1 MSTRR
6 SLQRRMVLIAA
17 VWITMLL
24 GVGGLALVQVL
35 DDTLTASFDE
45 QLANNLN
52 AMINAAELDE
62 VGDVRLLRPL
72 GDQRFAEPY
81 SGLYWQVS
89 GGGHAPFPSRSLWD
103 RQLALPLGNQ
113 DCRTPCKFES
123 TQFPSETLRVIAR
136 SVRLP
141 GAAQPFLFQVAQSS
155 RDLDRQKARTRTV
168 VGWSLGVLGIGLIV
182 MVGLQ
187 SIYGLAPLRRVS
199 KAIAAIR
206 SGEARRVEA
215 QFPVEVEPLVAEINE
230 LLAHGEAQS
239 EAARRHAGN
248 LAHALKTPMS
258 VLIGEAR
265 GRDDPL
271 ARTIE
276 AQVQVMRRHV
286 DHQLAR
292 ARAAGRRAASTA
304 RTPVWPSLEA
314 IARTVG
320 RIHQGKV
327 LIDLAG
333 DREAS
338 FRGEQQDLEEMLGNL
353 IDNAALHGGGRV
365 FITVEANADQVRVL
379 VEDDGKGIA
388 PEQRSRLFER
398 GERLDTDKPGTG
410 LGLAIVKDVAELYGG
425 SVALDSSEDL
435 GGLLVT
441 LTLPLAARAGVRPA
455 PPDGGVS
462 PRR

>member
-1 MSTRR
+1 
-6 SLQRRMVLIAA
+6 MVLIAA

-35 DDTLTASFDE
+35 DETLTASFDE

-103 RQLALPLGNQ
+103 RQLALPPGNQ

-388 PEQRSRLFER
+388 PDQRSRLFER

-441 LTLPLAARAGVRPA
+441 LTLPLAA
-455 PPDGGVS
+455 
-462 PRR
+462 

>member
-1 MSTRR
+1 MVSTRR

-45 QLANNLN
+45 QLANKLN

-103 RQLALPLGNQ
+103 RQLALPPGNQ

-123 TQFPSETLRVIAR
+123 TQFPSETLRVFAR

-379 VEDDGKGIA
+379 VEDDGMGIA
-388 PEQRSRLFER
+388 PDQRSRLFER

-441 LTLPLAARAGVRPA
+441 LTLPLAA
-455 PPDGGVS
+455 
-462 PRR
+462 

>member
-1 MSTRR
+1 MVSTRR

-103 RQLALPLGNQ
+103 RQLALPPGNQ

-123 TQFPSETLRVIAR
+123 TQFPSETLRVFAR

-379 VEDDGKGIA
+379 VEDDGMGIA
-388 PEQRSRLFER
+388 PDQRSRLFER

-441 LTLPLAARAGVRPA
+441 LTLPLAA
-455 PPDGGVS
+455 
-462 PRR
+462 

>member
-1 MSTRR
+1 MI
-6 SLQRRMVLIAA
+6 LIAA
-17 VWITMLL
+17 VWITALL
-24 GVGGLALVQVL
+24 GVGGLALVRVL
-35 DDTLTASFDE
+35 DETLVATFDE

-52 AMINAAELDE
+52 AMINGAELDE
-62 VGDVRLLRPL
+62 VGEVRLLRAL

-81 SGLYWQVS
+81 SGLYWQIS
-89 GGGHAPFPSRSLWD
+89 GGGNAPFPSRSLWD
-103 RQLALPLGNQ
+103 RQLEPPPAGS
-113 DCRTPCKFES
+113 DCRTPCKYQS
-123 TQFPSETLRVIAR
+123 SQFGGEPLRVIAR

-141 GAAQPFLFQVAQSS
+141 GAPEPFLFQVAQSS
-155 RDLDRQKARTRTV
+155 RDLDRQLSRTRTIL
-168 VGWSLGVLGIGLIV
+168 GWSLGVLGLGLIA
-182 MVGLQ
+182 MAGLQ
-187 SIYGLAPLRRVS
+187 STYGLAPLRRVS
-199 KAIAAIR
+199 DAIAAIR
-206 SGEARRVEA
+206 SGRAQRVEA
-215 QFPVEVEPLVAEINE
+215 QFPVEVAPLVTEINE

-258 VLIGEAR
+258 VLIGEAQ

-271 ARTIE
+271 ARTID

-292 ARAAGRRAASTA
+292 ARAAGRRSASSA
-304 RTPVWPSLEA
+304 RTPVWPSIEA
-314 IARTVG
+314 IVRTVE
-320 RIHQGKV
+320 RIHAGKV
-327 LIDLAG
+327 LIDVAG
-333 DREAS
+333 DRDVA
-338 FRGEQQDLEEMLGNL
+338 FRGERQDLEEMLGNL

-365 FITVEANADQVRVL
+365 FITVDGDDSNVTVAI
-379 VEDDGKGIA
+379 EDDGKGIT

-425 SVALDSSEDL
+425 RVELADSEDL

-441 LTLPLAARAGVRPA
+441 LTLPRATAPSSA
-455 PPDGGVS
+455 PPDGGGS

>member
-1 MSTRR
+1 MRR

-103 RQLALPLGNQ
+103 RQLALPPGNQ

-365 FITVEANADQVRVL
+365 FITVEADADQVRVL

-441 LTLPLAARAGVRPA
+441 LTLPLAA
-455 PPDGGVS
+455 
-462 PRR
+462 

>member
-1 MSTRR
+1 
-6 SLQRRMVLIAA
+6 MVLIAA

-103 RQLALPLGNQ
+103 RQLALPPGNQ

-276 AQVQVMRRHV
+276 AQMQVMRRHV

-441 LTLPLAARAGVRPA
+441 LTLPLAA
-455 PPDGGVS
+455 
-462 PRR
+462 

>member
-1 MSTRR
+1 
-6 SLQRRMVLIAA
+6 MVLIAA

-103 RQLALPLGNQ
+103 RQLALPPGNQ

-410 LGLAIVKDVAELYGG
+410 LGLAIVKDVAELYSG

-441 LTLPLAARAGVRPA
+441 LTLPLAA
-455 PPDGGVS
+455 
-462 PRR
+462 

>member
-103 RQLALPLGNQ
+103 RQLALPPGNQ

-123 TQFPSETLRVIAR
+123 TQFAGETLRVIAR

-155 RDLDRQKARTRTV
+155 RDLNMQKARTRTV

-333 DREAS
+333 DREAA

-365 FITVEANADQVRVL
+365 FITVEADADQVRVL

-388 PEQRSRLFER
+388 PDQRSRLFER

-425 SVALDSSEDL
+425 NVALDSSEDL

-441 LTLPLAARAGVRPA
+441 LTLPRAA
-455 PPDGGVS
+455 
-462 PRR
+462 

>member
-103 RQLALPLGNQ
+103 RQLALPPGNQ

-199 KAIAAIR
+199 KAIAVIR

-365 FITVEANADQVRVL
+365 FITVEADADQVRVL

-388 PEQRSRLFER
+388 PDQRSRLFER

-441 LTLPLAARAGVRPA
+441 LTLPLAA
-455 PPDGGVS
+455 
-462 PRR
+462 

>member
-1 MSTRR
+1 
-6 SLQRRMVLIAA
+6 MVLIAA

-35 DDTLTASFDE
+35 DETLTASFDE

-103 RQLALPLGNQ
+103 RQLALPPGNQ

-441 LTLPLAARAGVRPA
+441 LTLPLAA
-455 PPDGGVS
+455 
-462 PRR
+462 

>member
-1 MSTRR
+1 
-6 SLQRRMVLIAA
+6 MVLIAA

-103 RQLALPLGNQ
+103 RQLTLPPGNQ

-182 MVGLQ
+182 MVGIQ

-441 LTLPLAARAGVRPA
+441 LTLPLAA
-455 PPDGGVS
+455 
-462 PRR
+462 

>member
-1 MSTRR
+1 
-6 SLQRRMVLIAA
+6 MVLIAA

-103 RQLALPLGNQ
+103 RQLALPPGNQ

-292 ARAAGRRAASTA
+292 ARAAGRRATSTA

-388 PEQRSRLFER
+388 PDQRSRLFER

-435 GGLLVT
+435 GGLLAT
-441 LTLPLAARAGVRPA
+441 LTLPLAA
-455 PPDGGVS
+455 
-462 PRR
+462 

>member
-1 MSTRR
+1 
-6 SLQRRMVLIAA
+6 MVLIAA

-103 RQLALPLGNQ
+103 RQLTLPPGNQ

-333 DREAS
+333 NREAS

-441 LTLPLAARAGVRPA
+441 LTLPLAA
-455 PPDGGVS
+455 
-462 PRR
+462 

>member
-1 MSTRR
+1 
-6 SLQRRMVLIAA
+6 MVLIAA

-103 RQLALPLGNQ
+103 RQLALLPGNQ

-286 DHQLAR
+286 HHQLAR

-388 PEQRSRLFER
+388 PDQRSRLFER

-441 LTLPLAARAGVRPA
+441 LTLPLAA
-455 PPDGGVS
+455 
-462 PRR
+462 

>member
-1 MSTRR
+1 
-6 SLQRRMVLIAA
+6 MVLIAA

-103 RQLALPLGNQ
+103 RQLALPPGNQ

-215 QFPVEVEPLVAEINE
+215 QFPVEVEPLVSEINE

-365 FITVEANADQVRVL
+365 FITVEADADQVRVL

-388 PEQRSRLFER
+388 PDQRSRLFER

-435 GGLLVT
+435 RGLLVT
-441 LTLPLAARAGVRPA
+441 LTLPLAA
-455 PPDGGVS
+455 
-462 PRR
+462 

>member
-103 RQLALPLGNQ
+103 RQLALPPGNQ

-333 DREAS
+333 NREAS

-441 LTLPLAARAGVRPA
+441 LTLPLAA
-455 PPDGGVS
+455 
-462 PRR
+462 

>member
-103 RQLALPLGNQ
+103 RQLALPPGNQ

-365 FITVEANADQVRVL
+365 FITVEADADQVRVL

-388 PEQRSRLFER
+388 PDQRSRLFER

-441 LTLPLAARAGVRPA
+441 LTLPLVA
-455 PPDGGVS
+455 
-462 PRR
+462 

>member
-1 MSTRR
+1 
-6 SLQRRMVLIAA
+6 MVLIAA
-17 VWITMLL
+17 VWIIMLL

-35 DDTLTASFDE
+35 DETLTASFDE

-103 RQLALPLGNQ
+103 RQLALPPGNQ

-365 FITVEANADQVRVL
+365 FITVEADADQVRVL

-388 PEQRSRLFER
+388 PDQRSRLFER

-441 LTLPLAARAGVRPA
+441 LTLPLVA
-455 PPDGGVS
+455 
-462 PRR
+462 

>member
-1 MSTRR
+1 VSTRR

-103 RQLALPLGNQ
+103 RQLALPPGNQ

-379 VEDDGKGIA
+379 VEDDGMGIA
-388 PEQRSRLFER
+388 PDQRSRLFER

-441 LTLPLAARAGVRPA
+441 LTLPLAA
-455 PPDGGVS
+455 
-462 PRR
+462 

>member
-103 RQLALPLGNQ
+103 RQLALPPGNQ

-333 DREAS
+333 DREVA

-365 FITVEANADQVRVL
+365 FITVEADADQVRVL

-388 PEQRSRLFER
+388 PDQRSRLFER

-441 LTLPLAARAGVRPA
+441 LTLPLAA
-455 PPDGGVS
+455 
-462 PRR
+462 

>member
-1 MSTRR
+1 
-6 SLQRRMVLIAA
+6 MVLIAA

-103 RQLALPLGNQ
+103 RQLALPPGNQ

-155 RDLDRQKARTRTV
+155 RDLYRQKARTRTV

-199 KAIAAIR
+199 KAIAVIR

-365 FITVEANADQVRVL
+365 FITVEADADQVRVL

-388 PEQRSRLFER
+388 PDQRSRLFER

-441 LTLPLAARAGVRPA
+441 LTLPLAA
-455 PPDGGVS
+455 
-462 PRR
+462 

>member
-103 RQLALPLGNQ
+103 RQLALPPGNQ

-320 RIHQGKV
+320 RIYQGKV

-441 LTLPLAARAGVRPA
+441 LTLPLAA
-455 PPDGGVS
+455 
-462 PRR
+462 

>member
-1 MSTRR
+1 
-6 SLQRRMVLIAA
+6 MVLIAA

-103 RQLALPLGNQ
+103 RQLALPPGNQ

-333 DREAS
+333 NREAS
-338 FRGEQQDLEEMLGNL
+338 FCGEQQDLEEMLGNL

-388 PEQRSRLFER
+388 PDQRSRLFER

-441 LTLPLAARAGVRPA
+441 LTLPLAA
-455 PPDGGVS
+455 
-462 PRR
+462 

>member
-103 RQLALPLGNQ
+103 RQLALPPGNQ

-314 IARTVG
+314 LARTVG

-365 FITVEANADQVRVL
+365 FITVEADADQVRVL

-388 PEQRSRLFER
+388 PDQRSRLFER

-441 LTLPLAARAGVRPA
+441 LTLPLVA
-455 PPDGGVS
+455 
-462 PRR
+462 

>member
-1 MSTRR
+1 
-6 SLQRRMVLIAA
+6 MVLIAA

-35 DDTLTASFDE
+35 DETLTASFDE

-103 RQLALPLGNQ
+103 RQLALPPGNQ

-365 FITVEANADQVRVL
+365 FITVEADAGQVRVL

-388 PEQRSRLFER
+388 PDQRSRLFER

-441 LTLPLAARAGVRPA
+441 LTLPLVA
-455 PPDGGVS
+455 
-462 PRR
+462 

>member
-1 MSTRR
+1 
-6 SLQRRMVLIAA
+6 MVLIAA

-35 DDTLTASFDE
+35 DETLTASFDE

-103 RQLALPLGNQ
+103 RQLALPPGNQ

-123 TQFPSETLRVIAR
+123 MQFPSETLRVIAR

-182 MVGLQ
+182 MVGIQ

-365 FITVEANADQVRVL
+365 FITVEADADQVRVL

-388 PEQRSRLFER
+388 PDQRSRLFER

-435 GGLLVT
+435 GGLLMT
-441 LTLPLAARAGVRPA
+441 LTLPLVA
-455 PPDGGVS
+455 
-462 PRR
+462 

>member
-1 MSTRR
+1 
-6 SLQRRMVLIAA
+6 MVLIAA

-103 RQLALPLGNQ
+103 RQLALPPGNQ

-365 FITVEANADQVRVL
+365 FITVEADADQVRVL

-388 PEQRSRLFER
+388 PDQRSRLFER

-435 GGLLVT
+435 GGLLAT
-441 LTLPLAARAGVRPA
+441 LTLPLAA
-455 PPDGGVS
+455 
-462 PRR
+462 

>member
-1 MSTRR
+1 
-6 SLQRRMVLIAA
+6 MVLIAA

-103 RQLALPLGNQ
+103 RQLALPPGNQ

-187 SIYGLAPLRRVS
+187 STYGLAPLRRVS

-441 LTLPLAARAGVRPA
+441 LTLPFAA
-455 PPDGGVS
+455 
-462 PRR
+462 

>member
-365 FITVEANADQVRVL
+365 FITVEADADQVRVL

-388 PEQRSRLFER
+388 PDQRSRLFER

-435 GGLLVT
+435 RGLLVT
-441 LTLPLAARAGVRPA
+441 LTLPLAA
-455 PPDGGVS
+455 
-462 PRR
+462 

>member
-1 MSTRR
+1 
-6 SLQRRMVLIAA
+6 
-17 VWITMLL
+17 MLL
-24 GVGGLALVQVL
+24 GVGGMALVRVL

-45 QLANNLN
+45 QLANYLN

-103 RQLALPLGNQ
+103 RQLDQPQGNR
-113 DCRTPCKFES
+113 DCRTPCRFES
-123 TQFPSETLRVIAR
+123 TQFAGETLRVIAR

-141 GAAQPFLFQVAQSS
+141 GASQPFLFQVAQSS

-168 VGWSLGVLGIGLIV
+168 VGWSLGLLGIGLIF

-206 SGEARRVEA
+206 SGEARRVDA

-271 ARTIE
+271 ARAIE
-276 AQVQVMRRHV
+276 AQVQVMRRHI

-333 DREAS
+333 DREAA

-365 FITVEANADQVRVL
+365 FITVEVDAGQVRVL

-388 PEQRSRLFER
+388 PDQRSRLFER

-435 GGLLVT
+435 GGLLVV
-441 LTLPLAARAGVRPA
+441 LALPRAA
-455 PPDGGVS
+455 
-462 PRR
+462 

>member
-1 MSTRR
+1 
-6 SLQRRMVLIAA
+6 
-17 VWITMLL
+17 
-24 GVGGLALVQVL
+24 
-35 DDTLTASFDE
+35 
-45 QLANNLN
+45 
-52 AMINAAELDE
+52 MINAAELDE

-103 RQLALPLGNQ
+103 RQLALPPGNQ

-441 LTLPLAARAGVRPA
+441 LTLPLAA
-455 PPDGGVS
+455 
-462 PRR
+462 